1 MKKFRLLSGFL
12 ALLMLLG
19 TFSALPVF
27 AADAAEEEEEEE
39 SAATVDYMNEVFET
53 SDQKLATMT
62 PMVTSQDGRYTLY
75 VDPYSGEI
83 AYYDNTTKQALFSN
97 PYNIN
102 QVSKKSSADTKEK
115 LLSQV
120 IVKYLDNNKESTYY
134 SYDEAAVR
142 EQIKVKNIKNGVRV
156 EYSIGREETRKL
168 VPQRIEKSRF
178 EDLILANMEG
188 NEFVM
193 KKMNAFYSLKDPDDP
208 TLTDRGVKEMMA
220 TFPITQKM
228 AIYVFDPYATDREL
242 NLIEG
247 YILEYCPTYTYDELD
262 YDHSLAEYEGS
273 NTAPALFKMALEY
286 YLEDGTLRVRFPVNG
301 LRFDDTAY
309 QLTNIEILPYFGCGC
324 YDYDGYLLLPDGSGA
339 IVRFED
345 YRELTGKT
353 VTGKVYGQD
362 YAFYEISGEHQESV
376 RMPVFGVVENYA
388 VIKQDIVEVPKEPH
402 QNLWGEWV
410 YDDVDRVI
418 VKTATYEDKGFFA
431 IIENGEAMASIS
443 TETGGP
449 VMQYDTVKT
458 TITPRQRDT
467 YDIADAISGAGSAM
481 WTVTSKRKYTGDYT
495 IRYTMLTDATY
506 AENAGLKEGEYYP
519 TTYMGMVNVARDYY
533 EKQGILTRLTEE
545 DVKEDIPLYIETFGS
560 FVAQEKILSF
570 PVDVDTPL
578 TSFEDLKKMTEQL
591 AEAGITNLNYKLT
604 GYFNGGMWYTIPYNA
619 DVEKSVGG
627 EAGFTDFMQYAA
639 SKDIGVF
646 PDFDFVWADAAEN
659 TIFSGLNKRQ
669 HIIKTMNTKYA
680 RIREYDPLFQQ
691 YDGSYMLAISP
702 VYYEHFYDTFTQNY
716 AKLSPIGISAGT
728 LGEYLN
734 SDFDKKDPYHRED
747 NKEYTVELLARLKE
761 DYKNVMTDAGNYYTW
776 PYVTDILNVP
786 LDSSE
791 YLNTS
796 ETIPFMGMVLHG
808 YVNFAGMAM
817 NNAGDM
823 EYQILKAIE
832 NGAAMYFQLSYE
844 NTEKLKVNGD
854 FSKYY
859 SIDFDIWFEDL
870 VDAYTRLNEATK
882 DLQTQLI
889 VDHEFVAGNRIL
901 TPEEEAEFN
910 AEIERLIAEYEEKKA
925 EEEAAK
931 AEAELDKSA
940 GDLFDKKDETAEGEE
955 GAEGAEGEAEKEEEA
970 AEGEAAEG
978 EATEEEEEA
987 IEEEEEIELP
997 TLESRTAVDNGKIVR
1012 VEYENGVYFYLNYNN
1027 FPVKVTEDNGTEE
1040 DESDDTVYNIEALSF
1055 LRID

>member
-19 TFSALPVF
+19 TFTALPAF
-27 AADAAEEEEEEE
+27 AAEAEEEEEEE
-39 SAATVDYMNEVFET
+39 SAATVDYMTEVFKT
-53 SDQKLATMT
+53 ADQKLATMT
-62 PMVTSQDGRYTLY
+62 AMVTSEDGRYTLY

-83 AYYDNTTKQALFSN
+83 AYYDNATKQSLFSN

-102 QVSKKSSADTKEK
+102 DLSKTSSQDTKQK

-120 IVKYLDNNKESTYY
+120 IVKYLDNDKESTYY
-134 SYDEAAVR
+134 SYKEAADR
-142 EQIKVKNIKNGVRV
+142 QQIKVKNIKNGIRV

-178 EDLILANMEG
+178 EENILANMLD

-193 KKMNAFYSLKDPDDP
+193 KKMNAFYSLKDPDDK
-208 TLTDRGVKEMMA
+208 TLTDRGVKEMIA

-242 NLIEG
+242 NLIES
-247 YILEYCPTYTYDELD
+247 YIHEFCPTYTYDELD

-309 QLTNIEILPYFGCGC
+309 QLTNIEILPYFGCGS
-324 YDYDGYLLLPDGSGA
+324 YNYEGYLFLPDGSGA

-345 YRELTGKT
+345 FAELSGKT
-353 VTGKVYGQD
+353 VTGKIYGQD

-376 RMPVFGVVENYA
+376 RMPVFGIVENYA
-388 VIKQDIVEVPKEPH
+388 NVESKIESIKKEPYYDIWG
-402 QNLWGEWV
+402 NLVE
-410 YDDVDRVI
+410 DDYERKV
-418 VKTATYEDKGFFA
+418 VKNYSYEDKGFFA
-431 IIENGEAMASIS
+431 IIEAGEAMASIS
-443 TETGGP
+443 TETGGA
-449 VMQYDTVKT
+449 VMNYDTVKT

-467 YDIADAISGAGSAM
+467 YDIADAVSGAGSAM

-495 IRYTMLTDATY
+495 IRYTMLNDAAF
-506 AENAGLKEGEYYP
+506 AEKGGLKEGDYYP
-519 TTYMGMVNVARDYY
+519 TTYVGMAQVAREYF
-533 EKQGILTRLTEE
+533 EKKGVLTRLAKE
-545 DVKEDIPLYIETFGS
+545 DVKDDIPLYIETFGS

-578 TSFEDLKKMTEQL
+578 TSFEDLKVMTEQL

-604 GYFNGGMWYTIPYNA
+604 GYFNGGMWYTVPYKA

-627 EAGFTDFMQYAA
+627 AEAFTDFMQYAS

-659 TIFSGLNKRQ
+659 TVFSGLNKRQ

-691 YDGSYMLAISP
+691 YNGSYMLAISP
-702 VYYEHFYDTFTQNY
+702 VYYEHFYETFTQNY
-716 AKLSPIGISAGT
+716 AKLSPSGISVGT

-747 NKEYTVELLARLKE
+747 NKEYTVELLASLKE
-761 DYKNVMTDAGNYYTW
+761 DYGNVMTDAGNYYTW

-859 SIDFDIWFEDL
+859 SIDFEIWYEDL
-870 VDAYTRLNEATK
+870 VDAYTRLNELTK

-889 VDHEFVAGNRIL
+889 VDHEFVEAHRVL
-901 TPEEEAEFN
+901 SEEELEEIN
-910 AEIERLIAEYEEKKA
+910 AEIERLKEEAAKKKA

-931 AEAELDKSA
+931 EQADADKAA
-940 GDLFDKKDETAEGEE
+940 GDLFNKKDEEAEGEE
-955 GAEGAEGEAEKEEEA
+955 GAEGEAAEEAEEEETEEDTEAEGEDIEDEEDLE
-970 AEGEAAEG
+970 EV
-978 EATEEEEEA
+978 EEEEV
-987 IEEEEEIELP
+987 IDI
-997 TLESRTAVDNGKIVR
+997 ESRTLVDNGKV
-1012 VEYENGVYFYLNYNN
+1012 VKVVYENGVYFYLNYNN
-1027 FPVKVTEDNGTEE
+1027 FAVTITEDNGTEE
-1040 DESDDTVYNIEALSF
+1040 DESDDTTYTVEALSC